1 MEEENNKSKF
11 YKISFSSKF
20 LISMLS
26 TGLGLSAVH
35 KIPALFVNSDELCR
49 NLSFINKQKHFASE
63 LGTFP
68 INIDKDFN
76 EDQIKK
82 ALTINKK
89 KFNTFK
95 FNYLTSRKDFK
106 TNSTIIKELYF

>member
-1 MEEENNKSKF
+1 MNLFFEYLEDLT
-11 YKISFSSKF
+11 KIPIKIAAHPKVKHPKRPVYYGRREIINQNFIRSSFSSKF

-68 INIDKDFN
+68 INRDF
-76 EDQIKK
+76 
-82 ALTINKK
+82 
-89 KFNTFK
+89 
-95 FNYLTSRKDFK
+95 
-106 TNSTIIKELYF
+106 